1 MPVPQPGADGTDL
14 VSAGARAQYQCSHAE
29 LLLVILHPFAGGGNS
44 YIIPF
49 PIHLW
54 GKKEMTP
61 PWDPSTEVGHPIAFC
76 RADIL
81 VARK

>member
-1 MPVPQPGADGTDL
+1 MPIPQPGADGTDL
-14 VSAGARAQYQCSHAE
+14 VSAGARAQHQCAHAE
-29 LLLVILHPFAGGGNS
+29 LLLVILHPLAGGGNS

-61 PWDPSTEVGHPIAFC
+61 PRDPSTEVGHPIAFC